1 MIQVF
6 LPWPP
11 SVNTYWRSVPWP
23 MRRPKGV
30 RVMISARGRAYRQR
44 VALALRKH
52 RGAFRAAAV
61 DVHLVAHPADRR
73 RFDLDNLP
81 KSILDAVTHARVWH
95 DDSQVTRLLVERGE
109 RLQGGAV
116 FLSIREASS

>member
-23 MRRPKGV
+23 PRRPRKV
-30 RVMISARGRAYRQR
+30 RVLISDRGRAYRLR
-44 VALALRKH
+44 VALLLRKH
-52 RGAFRAAAV
+52 RGAFAASPV

-81 KSILDAVTHARVWH
+81 KSILDAVTKAGVWD
-95 DDSQVTRLLVERGE
+95 DDSQVARLLVERGD
-109 RLQGGAV
+109 RMPGGAV
-116 FLSIREASS
+116 FLAIREAGS